1 MSFYYNQKK
10 KIVGEKNEARGWKVH
25 WIKNLYLE
33 RARET
38 DESSKCWSKP
48 HEDLIQSLVPTQK
61 GSGMVWAFN
70 PSDRLCLP
78 VSHTT
83 HTCTHAS
90 TRQAHT
96 KKKQTE
102 STTHEEWYQS
112 LISGLQM
119 HMNTHKHLNSCIWRN
134 KISYSCPA
142 PFPQIQNI

>member
-1 MSFYYNQKK
+1 MSFYYNQK

-38 DESSKCWSKP
+38 DESAKCWSKP

-90 TRQAHT
+90 THT
-96 KKKQTE
+96 KKQTE